1 MSKYILTVDQST
13 SATKAIIFDNQG
25 RLIYRYNVPHKQ
37 YYPKPGWVEHDPEE
51 IYNNTLIAIKEVIKE
66 SGVGLE
72 NIIALSITNQRETAL
87 VWDRRTG
94 KPIYNAIVWQCKRS
108 ADICK
113 KLEEEGLGEFIKG
126 KSGLVLSPYFSA
138 SKIKWVL
145 DNVESAKEKAKR
157 GELLCGTV
165 DSWLVW
171 KLTNGK
177 NHFTDYTNASRTQL
191 LNIKELKWDQELLEI
206 FDIPESMMPEIKTS
220 DEFYGYLDMGGSSI
234 TLPITGIIGD
244 SHAALFGQTC
254 FEKGMAKATYG
265 TGSSVMM
272 NVGDSVIIPAS
283 GIVASIGWRLKS
295 GINYVLEGNIN
306 YTGATI
312 KWLVE
317 NLELISD
324 PKESGVIASTV
335 EDTNGVYLVPAFVG
349 LGAPYWDSEA
359 RAIITGMS
367 ASTKKAHIVR
377 AAEESIA
384 YQIRDIIEL
393 MTRESGISL
402 KELRVDGGPT
412 RDDFLMQLQ
421 ADILNVPVV
430 RVKIE
435 ELSALGSAFIAG
447 LAVGLWN
454 NVESLI
460 SLREVDTVFTPKMS
474 QDKRERLYT
483 GWIQAVKR
491 SLNREGNPGYPL

>member
-1 MSKYILTVDQST
+1 MSNRYILTIDQST
-13 SATKAIIFDNQG
+13 SATKAIIFDDKGN
-25 RLIYRYNVPHKQ
+25 LIHRYNILHKQ

-51 IYNNTLIAIKEVIKE
+51 IFENTVKAIKEVTRE
-66 SGVGLE
+66 SRVNLSD
-72 NIIALSITNQRETAL
+72 IIAISITNQRETAL
-87 VWDRRTG
+87 VWDKKTG

-108 ADICK
+108 ADICEM
-113 KLEEEGLGEFIKG
+113 LEKEGLNQTIKER
-126 KSGLVLSPYFSA
+126 SGLNLSPYFSA
-138 SKIKWVL
+138 SKIKWIL
-145 DNVESAKEKAKR
+145 ENVELAKEKAKK
-157 GELLCGTV
+157 GELLFGTI

-171 KLTNGK
+171 KLTEGK

-191 LNIKELKWDQELLEI
+191 LNLKELKWDQKLLEI
-206 FDIPESMMPEIKTS
+206 FDIPTSMLPELKTS
-220 DEFYGYLDMGGSSI
+220 DDILGCLDIGDSHSK
-234 TLPITGIIGD
+234 LPITGVIGD

-272 NVGDSVIIPAS
+272 NVGKEALIPSS
-283 GIVASIGWRLKS
+283 GIVGSLGWVLKKDTS
-295 GINYVLEGNIN
+295 YVLEGNIN

-324 PKESGVIASTV
+324 PKESGVIASSV
-335 EDTNGVYLVPAFVG
+335 EDNGGVYLVPAFVG

-367 ASTKKAHIVR
+367 SSTKKAHIVR

-384 YQIRDIIEL
+384 YQIKDIIEL
-393 MTRESGISL
+393 MIDESKIPL

-412 RDDFLMQLQ
+412 RDEFLMQFQ

-430 RVKIE
+430 KVKIE

-447 LAVGLWN
+447 IALGLWN
-454 NVESLI
+454 NFSELI
-460 SLREVDTVFTPKMS
+460 ALRKIDRVFTPKM
-474 QDKRERLYT
+474 QEEEIDRLYK
-483 GWIQAVKR
+483 GWKQAVRR
-491 SLNREGNPGYPL
+491 SLSRLT